1 MTMSPFERDTPEHTD
16 PAGDGSREPATT
28 SGSTSDAEDAASV
41 IAKLVARSAGGRGR
55 PGPSSVVSSNATVV
69 QPALPSGS
77 VTQRFEQPVPQRSE
91 QPVTQRFEQPVP
103 QRSEEPVT
111 QRFEQPV
118 PQRFE
123 EPVTQRFEQ
132 PVQPGGPQ
140 PDPYKYRPVRRRPP
154 LKILVA
160 GVGVAVLLIAVVFA
174 LSRPAS
180 TQAKALPPVAQENV
194 APAVYAVKVS
204 DVIADCA
211 SHAHGRAKSSFET
224 QNCVKA
230 TRFLASGHVN
240 GRPVLYV
247 VSQIQMRS
255 SDAAASIKE
264 VLDSNGTGNLND
276 LLLEGNT
283 FPGAPAKMP
292 DSGYASVQTGA
303 LVVLAEAGFDDGGPS
318 SNTNPALRA
327 AAAQVAALVRAKS

>member
-1 MTMSPFERDTPEHTD
+1 MSPFERDTPEHTD
-16 PAGDGSREPATT
+16 PAGAGSREPATT

-77 VTQRFEQPVPQRSE
+77 
-91 QPVTQRFEQPVP
+91 
-103 QRSEEPVT
+103 
-111 QRFEQPV
+111 
-118 PQRFE
+118 
-123 EPVTQRFEQ
+123 VTQRFEQ

>member
-1 MTMSPFERDTPEHTD
+1 MSPFERDTPEHTD
-16 PAGDGSREPATT
+16 PAGAGSREPATT

-41 IAKLVARSAGGRGR
+41 IAKLVARSAGGRDR
-55 PGPSSVVSSNATVV
+55 PGPSPVVSSDATVV
-69 QPALPSGS
+69 QPLLPSGPA
-77 VTQRFEQPVPQRSE
+77 TQRFEQPVPQRFE
-91 QPVTQRFEQPVP
+91 QPVTQRFEQPV
-103 QRSEEPVT
+103 Q
-111 QRFEQPV
+111 
-118 PQRFE
+118 QRFE

-132 PVQPGGPQ
+132 PVPPGGTH
-140 PDPYKYRPVRRRPP
+140 PDPHKYRPVRRQPS

-160 GVGVAVLLIAVVFA
+160 GVGVTVLLIAVFFA

-180 TQAKALPPVAQENV
+180 TQAKALPPVAQGSV

-211 SHAHGRAKSSFET
+211 SHAHGRAKNSFEA

-247 VSQIQMRS
+247 VSQIQMGS
-255 SDAAASIKE
+255 ADAAASIKE

>member
-1 MTMSPFERDTPEHTD
+1 
-16 PAGDGSREPATT
+16 
-28 SGSTSDAEDAASV
+28 
-41 IAKLVARSAGGRGR
+41 
-55 PGPSSVVSSNATVV
+55 
-69 QPALPSGS
+69 
-77 VTQRFEQPVPQRSE
+77 
-91 QPVTQRFEQPVP
+91 
-103 QRSEEPVT
+103 
-111 QRFEQPV
+111 
-118 PQRFE
+118 
-123 EPVTQRFEQ
+123 
-132 PVQPGGPQ
+132 
-140 PDPYKYRPVRRRPP
+140 
-154 LKILVA
+154 
-160 GVGVAVLLIAVVFA
+160 VGVAVLLIAVVFA

-292 DSGYASVQTGA
+292 DSGYASIQTGA